1 MWLRPWTNGPIP
13 GCKCGHTFTGQHNR
27 TICHRVQ
34 VYTCS
39 STPEPTSTFSL
50 LVPPESSKT
59 IYRFQKPH
67 SLLFVHMSKS
77 IWYTFLSNHLYKHHN
92 LSKHL
97 FIQFES
103 QQGIFFSL
111 MVSFGVIVAH
121 RRNTH
126 WHSLPVKF
134 VELIQKLD
142 LRRWLSVCFALC
154 YHSFMICIY
163 KCLPFCVF
171 VTKNDH
177 FLEKVNWAP
186 CETHKMGTFSIRSV
200 SQFQHRA

>member
-1 MWLRPWTNGPIP
+1 MQMRPYIHRPAQPYNMPPRSSLHMFEITRTNIY
-13 GCKCGHTFTGQHNR
+13 
-27 TICHRVQ
+27 VQ
-34 VYTCS
+34 FACS
-39 STPEPTSTFSL
+39 
-50 LVPPESSKT
+50 SSKT
-59 IYRFQKPH
+59 IYRFQNPH

-77 IWYTFLSNHLYKHHN
+77 IWYTFQSNHLYKHHD

-142 LRRWLSVCFALC
+142 LRCWLSVGLALF

-186 CETHKMGTFSIRSV
+186 YETHKMGTFSIRSV